1 MPATAHWLDAE
12 HTIIHQKLTD
22 PLQVSEIIALAEE
35 TYAMIEAVPHE
46 VTLIFDVSQTGNPTF
61 QVLSVAKK
69 ISKLVH
75 PRQKRVI
82 GVTKSVFLETLAG
95 LISRVAP
102 NSARNMV
109 LVKTLDEALE
119 RARTP
124 TPSS

>member
-12 HTIIHQKLTD
+12 QTIVHQKLTD
-22 PLQVSEIIALAEE
+22 PLLASEIVSLAEE

-46 VTLIFDVSQTGNPTF
+46 VTLIFDVSQLGNPTF

-69 ISKLVH
+69 INKLVH
-75 PRQKRVI
+75 PRQKHII

-102 NSARNMV
+102 NSTRNMV
-109 LVKTLDEALE
+109 LVKTFDEALE
-119 RARTP
+119 CARTL
-124 TPSS
+124 TASG